1 MRAMRASLGV
11 EWRAACKAAP
21 PQPMVE
27 LRAAWTA
34 PWTAARMA
42 ALRAVGWALSRAAQM
57 AAWRAA
63 RMAAWRAARM
73 AAWRA
78 AKRAAISGKAL
89 MAQAQPEAALEE
101 VSKAEADQ
109 AAQLA
114 ATTGEG

>member
-1 MRAMRASLGV
+1 MRAMAMRASLGV

-21 PQPMVE
+21 PQE

-42 ALRAVGWALSRAAQM
+42 ALRAVGWALSRAAAQM

-78 AKRAAISGKAL
+78 AKRAATSGKAL

-109 AAQLA
+109 AAQLV